1 MTLVLCLVCILLMP
15 LVILGLGLVH
25 VGLGRSRSAAHA
37 ILATLTALSVAAL
50 AFVVLGFS
58 FAGYSGGPAHAFVLA
73 NVRWDWLG
81 AERLFA
87 HGVSLDGSGSSAVLP
102 LVLCLQVFAVAI
114 AAVIPIG
121 SGSDR
126 WRLGALALSTALFS
140 GLIWPVFAHWAW
152 GGGWLAHIG
161 ATFGLAS
168 GFVDAGGSAT
178 IHATGGLTALALA
191 WVLGARKG
199 KYSHDGTATAIPG
212 HNIVLAFTGCFVA
225 FLGWLGLNSAGSL
238 LFYGVGVGRV
248 TGIVM
253 NTTLSAAAAGLAA
266 LALTRFRFGKPDASL
281 TANGWVGGLVAS
293 SAGCAFVSPGPAI
306 LIGLVAGIL
315 VVYSAEVLELKLFID
330 DPAGSISVHA
340 VAGIW
345 GTLAVGFFAETA
357 PGLRGAQVLAQLVGI
372 AALLGFV
379 LPMAFAVN
387 ALINRI
393 VPQRVDRDGDWQGM
407 DIRELGAG
415 AYPEFVV
422 HSDEFV
428 PR

>member
-37 ILATLTALSVAAL
+37 ILATLTALSVAAI

-87 HGVSLDGSGSSAVLP
+87 HAVSLNDPGSSAILP
-102 LVLCLQVFAVAI
+102 LLLCFQVFAVAI
-114 AAVIPIG
+114 AASIPIG
-121 SGSDR
+121 AGSDR
-126 WRLGALALSTALFS
+126 WRLGAVTLSTACFS
-140 GLIWPVFAHWAW
+140 TLIWPTFAHWAW

-225 FLGWLGLNSAGSL
+225 FLGWLGLNAAGSL
-238 LFYGVGVGRV
+238 LFYGVGVARV
-248 TGIVM
+248 AAIVL

-330 DPAGSISVHA
+330 DPAGSVSVHA

-345 GTLAVGFFAETA
+345 GTLAVGLFVQTA
-357 PGLRGAQVLAQLVGI
+357 PGMRGAQIVAQLVGI

-379 LPMAFAVN
+379 LPLAFALN

-393 VPQRVDRDGDWQGM
+393 IPQRVDRDGDWQGM
-407 DIRELGAG
+407 DIHELGAG